1 MPTFNVFIN
10 IIIVN
15 EGKSLICVAV
25 WYLCT
30 MLLLHC
36 DTDLHWF
43 VGVCAWD
50 LSLFLLSQTFKY
62 PFFFSKRWTVRR
74 WKKPR
79 ASSCRRGIIS
89 RKQACQPTERCDVH
103 TERFS
108 MHVLLQAE
116 WRRRHL
122 KQNFKW
128 RHERRRQ
135 EAPKSSM
142 GCWCVRCPGV
152 CVCNFMSSYV
162 YAHWMT

>member
-1 MPTFNVFIN
+1 MKTNPRYV
-10 IIIVN
+10 
-15 EGKSLICVAV
+15 
-25 WYLCT
+25 
-30 MLLLHC
+30 
-36 DTDLHWF
+36 
-43 VGVCAWD
+43 
-50 LSLFLLSQTFKY
+50 LLSGSYVQCYYCTVIQTCIDLLESVLEIWV
-62 PFFFSKRWTVRR
+62 FFSWARLSSTHFCSKRWTVRR

-89 RKQACQPTERCDVH
+89 RKQVCQPTERCDVH

-108 MHVLLQAE
+108 MHVSLQAE
-116 WRRRHL
+116 WRRGHL

-162 YAHWMT
+162 DAHWMT

>member
-1 MPTFNVFIN
+1 MCCSLVVMYNVITALWYRLA
-10 IIIVN
+10 
-15 EGKSLICVAV
+15 LIC
-25 WYLCT
+25 WSLC
-30 MLLLHC
+30 LRFGSFSPEPNFQVH
-36 DTDLHWF
+36 
-43 VGVCAWD
+43 
-50 LSLFLLSQTFKY
+50 FLKKTK
-62 PFFFSKRWTVRR
+62 KHWTVRR

-103 TERFS
+103 TERCS

-142 GCWCVRCPGV
+142 GCWCVRCSGA
-152 CVCNFMSSYV
+152 CACNFMSSYV

>member
-1 MPTFNVFIN
+1 MCCCLVVMYNVITALWYTLA
-10 IIIVN
+10 
-15 EGKSLICVAV
+15 LIC
-25 WYLCT
+25 WSLC
-30 MLLLHC
+30 LR
-36 DTDLHWF
+36 F
-43 VGVCAWD
+43 ESFSPEPNFQV
-50 LSLFLLSQTFKY
+50 